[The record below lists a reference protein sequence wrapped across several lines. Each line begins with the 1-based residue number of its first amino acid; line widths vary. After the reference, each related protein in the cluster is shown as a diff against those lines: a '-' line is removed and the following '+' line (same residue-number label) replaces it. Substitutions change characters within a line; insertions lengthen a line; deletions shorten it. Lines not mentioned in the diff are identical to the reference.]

1 MTNLSLEETY
11 CIRQRGKHVR
21 VRILHVVRTCDM
33 SREHIL
39 FRNPSQKDGP
49 LEYAVVRIDNG
60 KQLDKHR
67 KASEFMC
74 AGQCRLT
81 R

>member
-1 MTNLSLEETY
+1 MENLSMEETY

-21 VRILHVVRTCDM
+21 VRILHVVRLFTNGD
-33 SREHIL
+33 SII
-39 FRNPSQKDGP
+39 FRNPTSKDGP
-49 LEYAVVRIDNG
+49 LEYAVIRVDNG

-67 KASEFMC
+67 KASDFMC
-74 AGQCRLT
+74 FGQCRLI